1 MVARYGFVGCGGACQ
16 PDCPPDS
23 SRCPEVAVRLGGRAW
38 RHLSPTLRRWRAAP
52 LHLTF
57 AGVLGGLAQHGVGRE
72 PTLSAQEACHK
83 RTAVE

>member
-16 PDCPPDS
+16 LDCPQDS
-23 SRCPEVAVRLGGRAW
+23 FGYPVVAVRLGRRAW
-38 RHLSPTLRRWRAAP
+38 RHLSPALRRWRAAP
-52 LHLTF
+52 LHFTS
-57 AGVLGGLAQHGVGRE
+57 AGALGGLAQHGVGRE